1 MKDRDKKVIKLILWA
16 VVLILTIT
24 LSVYLDSSEKSDNR
38 DSNDIMVY
46 DGSENNPYIE
56 GVQ

>member
-1 MKDRDKKVIKLILWA
+1 MEDRDKKIIKLFLWA
-16 VVLILTIT
+16 IVLILTIT
-24 LSVYLDSSEKSDNR
+24 LSVYLNSSKKSDNR
-38 DSNDIMVY
+38 ESNDIMVY

>member
-1 MKDRDKKVIKLILWA
+1 MQLIKWLFIL
-16 VVLILTIT
+16 VVLISIGVVMKMQGHKTENVI
-24 LSVYLDSSEKSDNR
+24 
-38 DSNDIMVY
+38 VY